1 MKVITILLFIVL
13 CLADLNVLTREDMVK
28 KQKEN
33 AAKKILKSEENI
45 RKIKEQTEKKKR
57 KSKKIVENALSLLT
71 EKERLSIRDIIDSD
85 PEYIR
90 FNSNEKL
97 ARFDNKF
104 NSKKTCTSI
113 EKLVKP
119 MLNNVNST
127 NGTQQNSTQPIQQK
141 QQLKKCQMKH
151 VKHIPRNKCIWKKD
165 KYVYKQPKQKYY
177 ALVDNEKQR
186 ILCPLPKE
194 KCHPRIIKIDV
205 NKETENAK
213 RAIKLIHKAGKLL
226 KENDIF

>member
-1 MKVITILLFIVL
+1 MKGITILLFIVL
-13 CLADLNVLTREDMVK
+13 CSADLNVLTREDMVK

-33 AAKKILKSEENI
+33 AAKKILKSEEKI
-45 RKIKEQTEKKKR
+45 RKTKEQIEKKKR

-71 EKERLSIRDIIDSD
+71 EKERLSVRDIIDSD

-97 ARFDNKF
+97 SRFDKKF
-104 NSKKTCTSI
+104 NSKKVCTSI
-113 EKLVKP
+113 ETLVKP
-119 MLNNVNST
+119 ELNNVNST
-127 NGTQQNSTQPIQQK
+127 NRTQPNSTQPIQQK
-141 QQLKKCQMKH
+141 KQLKKCQMKH
-151 VKHIPRNKCIWKKD
+151 VKHIPRNKCNWKKD

-213 RAIKLIHKAGKLL
+213 HAIKLIHKAGKLL
-226 KENDIF
+226 KENDMF